1 MGRRNIGLRVQSNED
16 CVMDRMV
23 SFLQRPLVLV
33 VEVVGAHS
41 TMMKTMMK
49 TMMSK
54 KNHII
59 W

>member
-1 MGRRNIGLRVQSNED
+1 
-16 CVMDRMV
+16 MDQMV
-23 SFLQRPLVLV
+23 SFLRRPLVLV

-41 TMMKTMMK
+41 TMMKKTMMRM
-49 TMMSK
+49 MMSK